1 MSNFQ
6 CESCGAVYI
15 DNGITG
21 YETKQCKTTAD
32 VIKGLN
38 EKIVL
43 LQNMNKSLNEL
54 LSIKDEAITDLT
66 ADKIVLQEQ
75 LCAKDKELCNVY
87 MKVNAANTAEVG
99 YLSLSLLAEEKL
111 HGAVNQYNAVVQQNK
126 ELQQELIQTKEKIKP
141 FADEYFS
148 GLTYSEIAKLA
159 KKSIRLTKEHCSDL
173 HKIEIYETALQE
185 ISTNSDCVCS
195 LDDTC
200 QPMRIAAKALAK
212 GGKNE

>member
-21 YETKQCKTTAD
+21 YETKQFKTTAD

-87 MKVNAANTAEVG
+87 MKVNAANTAAVG
-99 YLSLSLLAEEKL
+99 NLSLSQLAEEKL
-111 HGAVNQYNAVVQQNK
+111 QAAVNQYNAVVQQNK

-200 QPMRIAAKALAK
+200 QPMRIAANALAK